1 MTNGPRYAVSSK
13 SKLFKA
19 DAGTVIGPDERFN
32 ILGLHH
38 SAATTPLPTAQST
51 YIAQDTKTNEFVT
64 LTILNDEE
72 TVSYQE
78 TSQDRIENTL
88 RKDSRAVDHVILAAD
103 SLILET
109 PSANRCL
116 VHELTGPNLYMV
128 LELNDT
134 FLPADW
140 IWKAFKDALSS
151 LAILHARKMVHGD
164 IRAWSLVITYSKVDA
179 ANADQV
185 RNTYGPLSESNGAF
199 EFNATGT
206 GNEQMRPNLDFQLKL
221 HRLDQAFIVGDNI
234 PDTAQYQ
241 LPGPSPP
248 EIQSTGPTPAT
259 DIWYLA
265 SIFLNL
271 ATGTPSESHFL
282 DANGSALSSSIS
294 STQEA
299 LYAAAYK
306 QRTYMRPES
315 ELIEESGSG
324 DFSVDELRVLSDLL
338 AHLLVTDP
346 EQRFTAEQALQHE
359 FFAVQ
364 RPVSAAAEE

>member
-1 MTNGPRYAVSSK
+1 MANGPRFAVSPQ

-19 DAGTVIGPDERFN
+19 DVGAAIGPNGRFR
-32 ILGLHH
+32 IVRLHH
-38 SAATTPLPTAQST
+38 SAATTPFPAAQAT
-51 YIAQDTKTNEFVT
+51 YIAHDTEAKRSVT

-72 TVSYQE
+72 TASYQE
-78 TSQDRIENTL
+78 ESQDRIANTL
-88 RKDSRAVDHVILAAD
+88 REDSRAVDHVLLPAE
-103 SLILET
+103 SLILEA

-116 VHELTGPNLYMV
+116 VYELTGPNVYMV
-128 LELNDT
+128 TENNDT
-134 FLPADW
+134 FLPANW

-151 LAILHARKMVHGD
+151 LAVLHAQKVVHGD
-164 IRAWSLVITYSKVDA
+164 IRTWSMVITYPKVDA
-179 ANADQV
+179 ANEDLV
-185 RNTYGPLSESNGAF
+185 RDTYGPLSQANGAF

-206 GNEQMRPNLDFQLKL
+206 GNEQMKPTLDFQLKL
-221 HRLDQAFIVGDNI
+221 QRLDQAFIIGDNI
-234 PDTAQYQ
+234 PGTAQYK
-241 LPGPSPP
+241 LPGPSPH

-324 DFSVDELRVLSDLL
+324 DFSVDELRILSDLL

-346 EQRFTAEQALQHE
+346 AKRFTAEQALQHE

-364 RPVSAAAEE
+364 RPVEGAAE